1 MRDAGIGRA
10 ISPGTAPRAGP
21 RRATFAGGKQEVSVA
36 KLARATPRARARAPG
51 GVSCRAVDP
60 VFRTADLATH
70 PAGLLAVGVHELA
83 RTRAGAASASTAV
96 PPRDTP
102 GGRLDAASRGALKT
116 LLASGDFAGRPGE
129 SALLYATGVA
139 AARVLVVGLG
149 TADAFDARPA
159 RVAAATAA
167 RRARDLAAER
177 LALAFPD
184 SIEREPALARAVG
197 EGLVTGH
204 HRHNA
209 YVSDGGKPALAAVEL
224 LTAGRPEPAIR
235 DALAAGVAR
244 GEAVC
249 LARDLASTPG
259 QDLPPSALAQRA
271 REVAKRV
278 GAKATV
284 LDVAAMERLGMN
296 CVLAVGRGS
305 PHEPCF
311 IELVKEPAGATRA
324 AKSPAVVLIG
334 KGVTFD
340 TGGVSL
346 KPREGMSK
354 MKYDMSGAAAV
365 IGTFAA
371 LDTLELPFRLVGLI
385 PSAENAI
392 GGRSFKP
399 GDVLRALDGTTIEI
413 TNTDAEGR
421 LLLADALGYAKRF
434 APAAVVDL
442 ATLTG
447 AMSIALGRHAAGLFT
462 ADERLATELHRAGE
476 ATGERLWRMPLW
488 PEFLSEMRGDTADLV
503 NSNERREGAA
513 CTAAAFLSHFA
524 KGMPWAH
531 LDIASTAWTY
541 NDRPDAARGPNAFG
555 VRLLVDWLEARARD
569 GAPATGKTSTRRAAR

>member
-1 MRDAGIGRA
+1 V
-10 ISPGTAPRAGP
+10 
-21 RRATFAGGKQEVSVA
+21 E
-36 KLARATPRARARAPG
+36 
-51 GVSCRAVDP
+51 P

-83 RTRAGAASASTAV
+83 RGRGAAGAAAPA
-96 PPRDTP
+96 RDTP
-102 GGRLDAASRGALKT
+102 GGALDAASRGALKA
-116 LLASGDFAGRPGE
+116 LLASGDFSGRAGE
-129 SALLYATGVA
+129 STLLYAAGIEA
-139 AARVLVVGLG
+139 KRVLVVGLG
-149 TADAFDARPA
+149 KADAFGANAARL
-159 RVAAATAA
+159 AAATAA
-167 RRARDLAAER
+167 RRARELAADK
-177 LALAFPD
+177 LALAL
-184 SIEREPALARAVG
+184 SERIEREPELARAVG

-204 HRHNA
+204 HRHTA
-209 YVSDGGKPALAAVEL
+209 YLSDGGKPAVAAVDVL
-224 LTAGRPEPAIR
+224 ASGKPDAAIR
-235 DALAAGVAR
+235 EALAAGVAR

-259 QDLPPSALAQRA
+259 QDLPPAALAERA

-278 GAKATV
+278 GARATV

-311 IELVKEPAGATRA
+311 IELVKEPAGAKRE
-324 AKSPAVVLIG
+324 AKAPTIVLIG

-371 LDTLELPFRLVGLI
+371 LDTLALPFRLVGLV

-434 APAAVVDL
+434 TPEAVVDL

-447 AMSIALGRHAAGLFT
+447 AMSIALGRLAAGLFT
-462 ADERLATELHRAGE
+462 TDERLAAELHHAGE

-488 PEFLSEMRGDTADLV
+488 PEFLAEMRGDTADLV
-503 NSNERREGAA
+503 NSNERREGAS

-555 VRLLVDWLEARARD
+555 VRLLVDWLEARARAA
-569 GAPATGKTSTRRAAR
+569 APAPAKTSSRRAAR

>member
-1 MRDAGIGRA
+1 
-10 ISPGTAPRAGP
+10 
-21 RRATFAGGKQEVSVA
+21 
-36 KLARATPRARARAPG
+36 
-51 GVSCRAVDP
+51 VDP
-60 VFRTADLATH
+60 AFRTADLASQ
-70 PAGLLAVGVHELA
+70 PAGVLAVGVHEGAA
-83 RTRAGAASASTAV
+83 RGASGRAASA
-96 PPRDTP
+96 PGRDTP
-102 GGRLDAASRGALKT
+102 GGKLDAATKGALRS
-116 LLASGDFAGRPGE
+116 LLASGDFAGRSGE
-129 SALLYATGVA
+129 SALLYAPGVQA
-139 AARVLVVGLG
+139 KRVLVVGLG
-149 TADAFDARPA
+149 SADALDSRAARL
-159 RVAAATAA
+159 AAAAAA
-167 RRARDLAAER
+167 RRARDLGAER
-177 LALAFPD
+177 LALAL
-184 SIEREPALARAVG
+184 SERIEREPALARAVG

-204 HRHNA
+204 HRHTA
-209 YVSDGGKPALAAVEL
+209 YLSDGGKPALATVEL
-224 LTAGRPEPAIR
+224 LASGKPESVVR
-235 DALAAGVAR
+235 EALAAGVAR

-259 QDLPPSALAQRA
+259 QDLPPGTLAERA

-278 GAKATV
+278 GARATV
-284 LDVAAMERLGMN
+284 MDAAAMERLGMN

-305 PHEPCF
+305 PNEPCF
-311 IELVKEPAGATRA
+311 IELVKEPAGAKKA
-324 AKSPAVVLIG
+324 AKAPSIVLVG

-365 IGTFAA
+365 IGTFAS

-385 PSAENAI
+385 PSAENAL

-434 APAAVVDL
+434 APEAVVDL

-462 ADERLATELHRAGE
+462 ADERLAAELHRAGE

-488 PEFLSEMRGDTADLV
+488 PEFLGEMRGDTADLV
-503 NSNERREGAA
+503 NSNERREGAS

-531 LDIASTAWTY
+531 LDIASAAWTY

-555 VRLLVDWLEARARD
+555 VRLLVDWLETRAR
-569 GAPATGKTSTRRAAR
+569 GAAPAPAATTKRAGR

>member
-1 MRDAGIGRA
+1 M
-10 ISPGTAPRAGP
+10 
-21 RRATFAGGKQEVSVA
+21 
-36 KLARATPRARARAPG
+36 
-51 GVSCRAVDP
+51 DP
-60 VFRTADLATH
+60 VFRPADLATH
-70 PAGLLAVGVHELA
+70 PAGVLAVGVHEMA
-83 RTRAGAASASTAV
+83 RARGSQARAAV
-96 PPRDTP
+96 PARETP
-102 GGRLDAASRGALKT
+102 AGRLDAATHGTLAALM
-116 LLASGDFAGRPGE
+116 ASGDLTGRAGE
-129 SALLYATGVA
+129 SALLYAPGVKSK
-139 AARVLVVGLG
+139 RVLVVGLG
-149 TADAFDARPA
+149 SAEAFDASAA
-159 RVAAATAA
+159 RLAAAAAA
-167 RRARDLAAER
+167 RRARDLSGER
-177 LALAFPD
+177 LALALSD
-184 SIEREPALARAVG
+184 RIEREPVLARAVG

-204 HRHNA
+204 HRHTA
-209 YVSDGGKPALAAVEL
+209 YLSDGGKPALAAVEVL
-224 LTAGRPEPAIR
+224 CSAKPEAAIR

-259 QDLPPSALAQRA
+259 QDLPPATLAERA

-284 LDVAAMERLGMN
+284 LDAAAMERLGMN

-311 IELVKEPAGATRA
+311 IELVKEVGGGTSRGARSGARGENANT
-324 AKSPAVVLIG
+324 PTVVLVG

-371 LDTLELPFRLVGLI
+371 LETLELPFRLVGLV

-434 APAAVVDL
+434 SPEAVVDL

-462 ADERLATELHRAGE
+462 ADERLAAELHRAGE
-476 ATGERLWRMPLW
+476 TTGERLWRMPLW

-503 NSNERREGAA
+503 NSNERREGAS

-555 VRLLVDWLEARARD
+555 VRLLVNWLETRAGVTEDRVA
-569 GAPATGKTSTRRAAR
+569 APRKRTAGSPRERAGSR

>member
-1 MRDAGIGRA
+1 M
-10 ISPGTAPRAGP
+10 
-21 RRATFAGGKQEVSVA
+21 
-36 KLARATPRARARAPG
+36 
-51 GVSCRAVDP
+51 DP
-60 VFRTADLATH
+60 SFRTADLVTYA
-70 PAGLLAVGVHELA
+70 AGLLAVGVHDVPA
-83 RTRAGAASASTAV
+83 RAAAASRGTAAA
-96 PPRDTP
+96 
-102 GGRLDAASRGALKT
+102 RLDAATKGALKA
-116 LLASGDFAGRPGE
+116 LLASGDFSGRLGE
-129 SALLYATGVA
+129 SALLYAPGVEA
-139 AARVLVVGLG
+139 KRVLVVGLG
-149 TADAFDARPA
+149 NPEGFDAKSA
-159 RVAAATAA
+159 RLAAAAAA
-167 RRARDLAAER
+167 RRARELSADR
-177 LALAFPD
+177 LAVALSD
-184 SIEREPALARAVG
+184 RIEREPVLARAVG
-197 EGLVTGH
+197 EGLVSGH
-204 HRHNA
+204 HRHTA
-209 YVSDGGKPALAAVEL
+209 YLSDGGKPALAAVEL
-224 LTAGRPEPAIR
+224 LAAGRPEAAVR
-235 DALAAGVAR
+235 EALAAGISR

-259 QDLPPSALAQRA
+259 QDLPPAALAARA

-278 GAKATV
+278 GAKVTV

-311 IELVKEPAGATRA
+311 IELVKEPAGSGRARA
-324 AKSPAVVLIG
+324 ANGPGGGVPTVVLIG

-371 LDTLELPFRLVGLI
+371 LETLALPFRLVGLV
-385 PSAENAI
+385 PSAENAL

-421 LLLADALGYAKRF
+421 LLLADALGYAKRWV
-434 APAAVVDL
+434 PEAVVDL

-462 ADERLATELHRAGE
+462 ADEGLAATLHRAGE
-476 ATGERLWRMPLW
+476 TTGERLWRMPLW
-488 PEFLSEMRGDTADLV
+488 PDFLAEMRGDTADLV
-503 NSNERREGAA
+503 NSNERREGAS
-513 CTAAAFLSHFA
+513 CTAAAFLWHFA

-555 VRLLVDWLEARARD
+555 VRLLVEWLETRA
-569 GAPATGKTSTRRAAR
+569 GGGIEAKPAGEKKRAAR

>member
-1 MRDAGIGRA
+1 
-10 ISPGTAPRAGP
+10 
-21 RRATFAGGKQEVSVA
+21 
-36 KLARATPRARARAPG
+36 
-51 GVSCRAVDP
+51 
-60 VFRTADLATH
+60 
-70 PAGLLAVGVHELA
+70 
-83 RTRAGAASASTAV
+83 
-96 PPRDTP
+96 
-102 GGRLDAASRGALKT
+102 
-116 LLASGDFAGRPGE
+116 
-129 SALLYATGVA
+129 
-139 AARVLVVGLG
+139 
-149 TADAFDARPA
+149 
-159 RVAAATAA
+159 
-167 RRARDLAAER
+167 
-177 LALAFPD
+177 
-184 SIEREPALARAVG
+184 
-197 EGLVTGH
+197 
-204 HRHNA
+204 
-209 YVSDGGKPALAAVEL
+209 
-224 LTAGRPEPAIR
+224 
-235 DALAAGVAR
+235 
-244 GEAVC
+244 
-249 LARDLASTPG
+249 
-259 QDLPPSALAQRA
+259 
-271 REVAKRV
+271 VAKRV

-284 LDVAAMERLGMN
+284 LDAAAMERLGMN

-311 IELVKEPAGATRA
+311 IELVKEPAGSKRGTRGASATQGP
-324 AKSPAVVLIG
+324 PAVVLVG

-371 LDTLELPFRLVGLI
+371 LDTLELPFPLVGLI

-434 APAAVVDL
+434 SPGAVVDL

-462 ADERLATELHRAGE
+462 ADERLAEELHRAGE
-476 ATGERLWRMPLW
+476 TTGERLWRMPLW
-488 PEFLSEMRGDTADLV
+488 PEFLAEMRGETADLV
-503 NSNERREGAA
+503 NSNERREGAS

-541 NDRPDAARGPNAFG
+541 NDRPDATHGPNAFG
-555 VRLLVDWLEARARD
+555 VRLLVEWLETRA
-569 GAPATGKTSTRRAAR
+569 GAAAERKRAAQR

>member
-1 MRDAGIGRA
+1 MLDRTRLNPALGE
-10 ISPGTAPRAGP
+10 
-21 RRATFAGGKQEVSVA
+21 RRIM
-36 KLARATPRARARAPG
+36 
-51 GVSCRAVDP
+51 DP
-60 VFRTADLATH
+60 VFRTADLAVH
-70 PAGLLAVGVHELA
+70 PAGLLAVGVHERAPVPGGA
-83 RTRAGAASASTAV
+83 RRPASGGRPVAV
-96 PPRDTP
+96 PEPDTP
-102 GGRLDAASRGALKT
+102 GGRLDAATHGALGA
-116 LLASGDFAGRPGE
+116 LLTSGDFAGRAGE
-129 SALLYATGVA
+129 SALLYAPGVQA
-139 AARVLVVGLG
+139 KRVLVVGLG
-149 TADAFDARPA
+149 PADAFDREAARI
-159 RVAAATAA
+159 AAATAA
-167 RRARDLAAER
+167 RRARELSAGR
-177 LALAFPD
+177 LAIALSAR
-184 SIEREPALARAVG
+184 IEREPALARAAG

-204 HRHNA
+204 HRHTA
-209 YVSDGGKPALAAVEL
+209 YLSDAGKPALETVEL
-224 LTAGRPEPAIR
+224 LGSGKPEAAVR
-235 DALAAGVAR
+235 EALAAGIAR

-259 QDLPPSALAQRA
+259 QDLPPAALAARA

-284 LDVAAMERLGMN
+284 LDAAAMERLGMN

-311 IELVKEPAGATRA
+311 IELVKEPAVAKRATRVPAGSGSGA
-324 AKSPAVVLIG
+324 ARGRRSAPVPTVVLVG

-371 LDTLELPFRLVGLI
+371 LDTLALPFRLVGLI

-399 GDVLRALDGTTIEI
+399 GDVLRALGGTTIEI

-434 APAAVVDL
+434 SPEAVVDL

-447 AMSIALGRHAAGLFT
+447 AISIALGRHAAGLFT
-462 ADERLATELHRAGE
+462 ANEPLAAELHRAGE
-476 ATGERLWRMPLW
+476 ATGERLWRMPMW
-488 PEFLSEMRGDTADLV
+488 PEFLAEMRGDTADLV
-503 NSNERREGAA
+503 NSNERREGAS

-555 VRLLVDWLEARARD
+555 VRLLVEWLETRAHPVPGDAADRA
-569 GAPATGKTSTRRAAR
+569 GGEGKRPGR